1 MKNWFR
7 DHVLG
12 RFIVDLEK
20 ELFIKDGDTVVAEV
34 VVQLEYRGH
43 QDIISGV
50 CVPDLSLIPRYPY
63 NPKYNALDG
72 YNPNL
77 KTNRANCFSFFDGD
91 RIPGFDDI
99 DIYPAKFVLPKNL
112 K

>member
-1 MKNWFR
+1 MVQR
-7 DHVLG
+7 QHLG
-12 RFIVDLEK
+12 YISFNLER
-20 ELFIKDGDTVVAEV
+20 ELFIKDGDRVVAEV
-34 VVQLEYRGH
+34 VVSMAFKEH
-43 QDIISGV
+43 QDIISGI
-50 CVPDLSLIPRYPY
+50 CVPDLSLIPKYPY

-99 DIYPAKFVLPKNL
+99 DIFPAKFVLPKNL